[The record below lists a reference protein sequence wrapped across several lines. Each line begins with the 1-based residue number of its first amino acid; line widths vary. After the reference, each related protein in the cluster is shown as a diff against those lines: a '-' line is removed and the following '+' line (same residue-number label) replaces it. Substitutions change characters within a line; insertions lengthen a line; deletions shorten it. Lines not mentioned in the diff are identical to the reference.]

1 MTREVVA
8 QTQYGDLSGRI
19 VLDGY
24 SHSFLH
30 ELGKRAKVPPGY
42 FVVGL
47 EFSASEPGNTHQH
60 ISVNLLAVQTSRV
73 GADGDAIESFADRHN
88 TVPVVPFEIALP
100 FTELVALIKRCSIVI
115 ADRLLG
121 GKPMNEEPR
130 P

>member
-1 MTREVVA
+1 MTREAVA

-30 ELGKRAKVPPGY
+30 ELGRRANIPPGH
-42 FVVGL
+42 FAVGL
-47 EFSASEPGNTHQH
+47 EFWASEPGKADQY
-60 ISVNLLAVQTSRV
+60 ISVKLLAVQTSRV
-73 GADGDAIESFADRHN
+73 GTDGDAIKAFADRN
-88 TVPVVPFEIALP
+88 ETVPVVAFEIDLP
-100 FTELVALIKRCSIVI
+100 FTELVAVMKRCSIVI

-121 GKPMNEEPR
+121 GKPMNVEER